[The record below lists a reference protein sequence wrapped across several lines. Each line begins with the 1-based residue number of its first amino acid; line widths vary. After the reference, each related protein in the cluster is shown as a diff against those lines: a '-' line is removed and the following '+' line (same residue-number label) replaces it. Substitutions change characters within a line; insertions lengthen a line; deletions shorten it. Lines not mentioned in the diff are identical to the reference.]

1 MRLCV
6 CVFATYRFF
15 QNYLTK
21 FDETLHASYALHED
35 DVRLK
40 DEEQREQG
48 ATILSHFR
56 SVLVLYPNITPPYV
70 FLFVNIFNPNETALS
85 EQEQDHPT

>member
-1 MRLCV
+1 M
-6 CVFATYRFF
+6 A
-15 QNYLTK
+15 K
-21 FDETLHASYALHED
+21 DGPLHESYALHKD
-35 DVRLK
+35 DV
-40 DEEQREQG
+40 EQREQG